1 MPKGANQTRYRKM
14 YTIIPDTCSW
24 TRVILLRLHCSSRE
38 VRKLFCFFLLTKE
51 VRDDKMRRIF
61 RKNSSFKRACLVVVH
76 RVRRRLC
83 VVDCVLCDHPRILW
97 WLCKPNLEAQ
107 SLEQVGHWNSVVVIS
122 AENALWRR

>member
-1 MPKGANQTRYRKM
+1 MPKGANQTKYRKM
-14 YTIIPDTCSW
+14 YTMIPDTCSCP
-24 TRVILLRLHCSSRE
+24 RVILLRLHCKSRE
-38 VRKLFCFFLLTKE
+38 VTKIIIFLLAKE

-76 RVRRRLC
+76 RVRRRLG
-83 VVDCVLCDHPRILW
+83 VVDCVLCDHPWILW

>member
-1 MPKGANQTRYRKM
+1 M
-14 YTIIPDTCSW
+14 
-24 TRVILLRLHCSSRE
+24 
-38 VRKLFCFFLLTKE
+38 
-51 VRDDKMRRIF
+51 RDNKMRRSF

-83 VVDCVLCDHPRILW
+83 VVGCVLCDYPWILW

-107 SLEQVGHWNSVVVIS
+107 SLEQVGNWNSVVVMS